1 MVSRK
6 RDREHIGEDLD
17 EDGCGVDAPFN
28 DEAAHHHHNGAEVDG
43 FDPNVSSFSL
53 VHQQPAKQ
61 RRLLS
66 SLASASA
73 SSSSSLSTVFPFLA
87 PASAPASA
95 PAAAAPG
102 TESLWSTI
110 PPEWHQATGS
120 ILPAP
125 TKKKRS
131 WSPDLDALSG
141 SEQSQTSSTS
151 IPSSD
156 DLRDD
161 GGGSGGGP
169 SKRTRLLSSLSAMS
183 LGKAPTSSSGTV
195 AATAT
200 ATGTMAAG
208 SSSSSP
214 SVTDPSDA
222 AVLTSKYVRVNHVGN
237 TNESLVAMNEY
248 LHQLH
253 LERQLRRQ
261 HPPLWSTGHATTATH
276 RPLPIAATV
285 PPPRPQPQPEGG
297 GAAMHHA
304 MDEDPSP
311 DEAMDTTHDDPP
323 PPQQQQQHL
332 HSHLHS
338 HSHLHR
344 HSRSHY
350 RSVSP

>member
-17 EDGCGVDAPFN
+17 DDGYDVDAPFN
-28 DEAAHHHHNGAEVDG
+28 DEAPHLHQHRHQHHNGAEVDG

-53 VHQQPAKQ
+53 THQQPAKQ

-95 PAAAAPG
+95 PAAAPG

-110 PPEWHQATGS
+110 PPEWHHATGS
-120 ILPAP
+120 ILPAT

-161 GGGSGGGP
+161 GGGSGGP

-183 LGKAPTSSSGTV
+183 LGKAPTSSSAAG

-208 SSSSSP
+208 PSSSSP

-261 HPPLWSTGHATTATH
+261 HPPLWSTGHATTAAH
-276 RPLPIAATV
+276 RPLPIAATG
-285 PPPRPQPQPEGG
+285 RPSFT
-297 GAAMHHA
+297 GAAHHSA
-304 MDEDPSP
+304 
-311 DEAMDTTHDDPP
+311 
-323 PPQQQQQHL
+323 
-332 HSHLHS
+332 
-338 HSHLHR
+338 
-344 HSRSHY
+344 
-350 RSVSP
+350 